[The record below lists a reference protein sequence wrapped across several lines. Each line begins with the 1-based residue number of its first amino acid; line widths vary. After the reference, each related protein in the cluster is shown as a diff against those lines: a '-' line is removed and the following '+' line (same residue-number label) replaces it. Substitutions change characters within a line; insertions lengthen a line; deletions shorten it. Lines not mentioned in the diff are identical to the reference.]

1 MQGCLPGSARQA
13 TSTSRIHHSSMKM
26 KQTKSA
32 KKVKPKAF
40 ATAPASTTG
49 ESTAANANAGKEP
62 APPIE
67 PANHQQGSVA
77 QEPPGPELAL
87 VIADTG
93 VMAADERDSAKPD
106 AEPLSAQEHEDKHR
120 CEVVI
125 EENEKGFLEY
135 MAAMHEICTK
145 RLYRDEYPTFEQYC
159 RKRWNI
165 TRARGYQLVNAY
177 KTVQQ
182 MSTAVDI
189 QGALTSGNQ
198 VLELAKVPEK
208 ERLAVLKAAKKKAA
222 DGKMTSRHIREAA
235 RELGAGSVVQKKPSK
250 QIHAPATEPAKSIT
264 ANIMTP
270 AEVFPNAKILTL
282 AELSKAAET
291 LQDIFLDPARRNE
304 AEELLLKLKE
314 QLRLYAEWA
323 AQTLG
328 EGPVKEPEA
337 AQGQ

>member
-1 MQGCLPGSARQA
+1 MKTKQA
-13 TSTSRIHHSSMKM
+13 
-26 KQTKSA
+26 KSA
-32 KKVKPKAF
+32 KKVKPKTAA
-40 ATAPASTTG
+40 ATPASTTG
-49 ESTAANANAGKEP
+49 ESTAVDGSTGGEA
-62 APPIE
+62 APPGE
-67 PANHQQGSVA
+67 PTNLQQKSVA
-77 QEPPGPELAL
+77 PRPPGPELAL

-106 AEPLSAQEHEDKHR
+106 AEPLSAQDQEDKHR

-165 TRARGYQLVNAY
+165 TRARGYQLVNAH

-208 ERLAVLKAAKKKAA
+208 ERLAVLKAAKEKAGK
-222 DGKMTSRHIREAA
+222 GKMTSRHIREAA
-235 RELGAGSVVQKKPSK
+235 RELNAGPVVQKKANK
-250 QIHAPATEPAKSIT
+250 KKIGAPATEPPKSTTLKIV
-264 ANIMTP
+264 TP
-270 AEVFPNAKILTL
+270 AEAFPDAKILPL
-282 AELSKAAET
+282 GDLSKMADAAHAI
-291 LQDIFLDPARRNE
+291 LLDPSRHEE
-304 AEELLLKLKE
+304 AEALLLKLQE

-323 AQTLG
+323 VKHLG
-328 EGPVKEPEA
+328 EAPMKPPAVPQEEPPA
-337 AQGQ
+337 HPPATD